1 MPSVPDKLQKF
12 PWPHERLTFRSL
24 FAGWWCLCRGWHRG
38 HLIVH
43 HQWELRWQCARSCLK
58 VPTALMGTLLM
69 RLPRLTCTTA
79 NVASVNYSGCVPQRP
94 EISSATPS
102 AGIFICF
109 VLVLAGRWCQCQ
121 FWHRHDYVFLDLRQ
135 HSYPYRV
142 HSCSKSAH
150 LPLRRLRAAVCA
162 RCLQGGGV
170 YVVGGTVAILWCTI
184 SGNTAYDSVR
194 AHV

>member
-1 MPSVPDKLQKF
+1 MSRVASWPSHRAPSVGTPLAVCVLMF
-12 PWPHERLTFRSL
+12 ESS
-24 FAGWWCLCRGWHRG
+24 HRADG
-38 HLIVH
+38 NI
-43 HQWELRWQCARSCLK
+43 AD
-58 VPTALMGTLLM
+58 ALASTLAF
-69 RLPRLTCTTA
+69 TTA

-94 EISSATPS
+94 EISSAPC